1 MSLRDRIHA
10 LKLYKGLVTETPR
23 MDALFRGSPSLILV
37 TMPQAEAI
45 LVGDAHSPELMITTV
60 LCK

>member
-1 MSLRDRIHA
+1 
-10 LKLYKGLVTETPR
+10 

-45 LVGDAHSPELMITTV
+45 LVGDAHSPELMIKTIPGS
-60 LCK
+60 L